1 MKTESP
7 VPRIDVKSLAQS
19 ASIVSGHSAL
29 ADFGRLMQETQ
40 GLGGDRFMSWTV
52 RSDRRADASGAV
64 QVWLYLTANLT
75 LPLVC
80 QRCLGP
86 VDVTVSIE
94 RSFRFVDTEA
104 QAEAEDESSEED
116 VLALSLDFSLT
127 DLLED
132 EVLMELPVVPRHE
145 ACPVAV
151 TLEVMDPDFEVASS
165 EKVNPFAVLA
175 KIQNRKAN

>member
-1 MKTESP
+1 MKTESL

-19 ASIVSGHSAL
+19 ASVINGRTAL
-29 ADFGRLMQETQ
+29 SEYGRLMHETQ
-40 GLGGDRFMSWTV
+40 GLGGDRVMTWTARGEV
-52 RSDRRADASGAV
+52 RAGAAGAG
-64 QVWLYLTANLT
+64 QAWLHLTAEVT

-86 VDVTVSIE
+86 VDVTVFID

-104 QAEAEDESSEED
+104 QAGIEDEASEED
-116 VLALSLDFSLT
+116 VLALSSDLSLA

-132 EVLMELPVVPRHE
+132 EVLMELPAVPRHE
-145 ACPVAV
+145 ECPVAV
-151 TLEVMDPDFEVASS
+151 TLEVMDSGFNVATA

-175 KIQNRKAN
+175 KMQNGKAN